1 MAATPKLVKSDTG
14 SALSPAEAARK
25 RSIRVGTYVLIG
37 FLVLVIGSI
46 VGARIHTARSGF
58 TIDVAFSFLSNLT
71 KNARVLLAGGREVG
85 YVQDIF
91 QKDRQTYV
99 RVYLENSLKDVMP
112 DTKETQIAIFS
123 NNLMGQKY
131 INVQFKDLMPG
142 DKIIQPGQVVRGI
155 SPPSFEQMMLSFS
168 SWFEGKSAGE
178 VAEQIF
184 AKASILRSNID
195 AVVAENREDLNVTM
209 SGAKSYFSTIS
220 EQFDGLKNNIS
231 LIARN
236 SEEILTAQQQ
246 SLAEMVTNTA
256 TMAKNLELLE
266 KALSTNRGTLG
277 KFNKESKQLR
287 DNIRLTIEYSRS
299 FIKCIQERPWVIIYK
314 ESCKER

>member
-1 MAATPKLVKSDTG
+1 MT
-14 SALSPAEAARK
+14 PAEAARR
-25 RSIRVGTYVLIG
+25 RSIRVGTYVLLV
-37 FLVLVIGSI
+37 FLVVVIGAI

-71 KNARVLLAGGREVG
+71 KNARVLLAGGRQVG

-99 RVYLENSLKDVMP
+99 RIYIENSLKGAMP
-112 DTKETQIAIFS
+112 DTPETQIAIFS

-131 INVQFKDLMPG
+131 VNLQFKEFKAG
-142 DKIIQPGQVVRGI
+142 DKAIEPGQIVRGI

-184 AKASILRSNID
+184 AKASLLRSNID
-195 AVVAENREDLNVTM
+195 AVVAENRDDLNATL
-209 SGAKSYFSTIS
+209 SGAKSYFATIS
-220 EQFDGLKNNIS
+220 EQFDGLKTNIS

-246 SLAEMVTNTA
+246 SLAELVTNTS
-256 TMAKNLELLE
+256 TMAKNLESLE
-266 KALSTNRGTLG
+266 RALSTNRGTLG
-277 KFNKESKQLR
+277 KFNKESKELR
-287 DNIRLTIEYSRS
+287 NNIRLTIEYSRS

-314 ESCKER
+314 ESCKDR

>member
-1 MAATPKLVKSDTG
+1 MRLSEMDATRR
-14 SALSPAEAARK
+14 A
-25 RSIRVGTYVLIG
+25 SIRAGAYVLIG
-37 FLVLVIGSI
+37 FLVITIGAM

-71 KNARVLLAGGREVG
+71 RNARVLLSGGKQIG

-99 RVYLENSLKDVMP
+99 RLYLENSLKNVMP
-112 DTKETQIAIFS
+112 NNAETQISIFS

-131 INVQFKDLMPG
+131 INIQFSERQGNEPV
-142 DKIIQPGQVVRGI
+142 IEPGQVVRGI

-184 AKASILRSNID
+184 AKGAMLRSNID
-195 AVVAENREDLNVTM
+195 AVIAENRDDLAATM

-220 EQFDGLKNNIS
+220 GQFDGLKTNIS

-246 SLAEMVTNTA
+246 SLAQLVTNTA
-256 TMAKNLELLE
+256 SMAQNLEMLE
-266 KALSTNRGTLG
+266 KAMKNNRGSLG
-277 KFNKESKQLR
+277 RFNKDSKALR
-287 DNIRLTIEYSRS
+287 DNIRMTIEYSRS